1 MPRPDTSFPT
11 VADVPLHYDRLPG
24 QYGTRGQPRPFF
36 MTAAF
41 HSKLEACFAELWD
54 LCPLGQ
60 AEVIATAG
68 AWVEKPGAHG
78 AGRAFDL
85 DAIFWPERTFVT
97 LHYPNDRGVYLAVE
111 AVLRR
116 SFGTVLNHEY
126 NAAHHDHF
134 HVDDLTAVGFV
145 RQHRSRVLFVQ
156 MALRDLFGRP
166 IAVDGR
172 WGPQSAGATAAVLHR
187 HGLGEA
193 NDPSNAAEVA
203 DLLAAAWLPFLL
215 IVARAGFAELQA
227 PDAVLSPADLLREV
241 HAVLQREVGD
251 TPARPKIEAAL
262 VAFAEHPQVASVL
275 T

>member
-1 MPRPDTSFPT
+1 
-11 VADVPLHYDRLPG
+11 VPLHYDRLPG
-24 QYGTRGQPRPFF
+24 QYGTRGQPRRFF
-36 MTAAF
+36 MTADF
-41 HSKLEACFAELWD
+41 HSKLEACFSELWG
-54 LCPLGQ
+54 LCPLGS

-85 DAIFWPERTFVT
+85 DALFWPDRTFIT

-116 SFGTVLNHEY
+116 YFGTVLNFEY
-126 NAAHHDHF
+126 NAAHRDHF

-156 MALRDLFGRP
+156 MVLRDLFGRP
-166 IAVDGR
+166 IELDGR
-172 WGPQSAGATAAVLHR
+172 WGPQTAGAVAAVLHR
-187 HGLGEA
+187 HGLGDA
-193 NDPSNAAEVA
+193 NNPSDAAEVG
-203 DLLAAAWLPFLL
+203 DLLAAAWLPFLSV
-215 IVARAGFAELQA
+215 VARTGFAELVD
-227 PDAVLSPADLLREV
+227 PAVVLGPAELLREV

-251 TPARPKIEAAL
+251 TPARTKIEAAL
-262 VAFAEHPQVASVL
+262 IALAEHPQVAEVL